1 MLGVKHDTKHADL
14 PEILAL
20 IRTKNATGFELLY
33 ARYYRFLF
41 STAYMV
47 LRQESD
53 AMDAVQNAALR
64 LYTMEESLFPSDHEL
79 AWLHTVVKNEALMVL
94 RKKKPEHSVDEL
106 LEIPVPEP
114 QLEALEDMESVQAML
129 SSLDPKRQNVVTL
142 KVLGGLSHKEIA
154 QLLAMPVGT
163 VQWLYNTSIKS
174 LRRTITALASVAIV
188 SAGGLMY
195 QAARYFRAAPQEPGG
210 DFGISSIPPAEPSL
224 SPWFMVWLALLIV
237 SIAAGILFFIFSDK
251 IPTKRNPRRI

>member
-20 IRTKNATGFELLY
+20 IRTKNTTGFELLY

-64 LYTMEESLFPSDHEL
+64 LYTMDESLFPSDHEL

-94 RKKKPEHSVDEL
+94 RKKKPEHFVDEL
-106 LEIPVPEP
+106 PEIPVPE
-114 QLEALEDMESVQAML
+114 
-129 SSLDPKRQNVVTL
+129 RQIVFL
-142 KVLGGLSHKEIA
+142 KLFPE
-154 QLLAMPVGT
+154 
-163 VQWLYNTSIKS
+163 
-174 LRRTITALASVAIV
+174 
-188 SAGGLMY
+188 
-195 QAARYFRAAPQEPGG
+195 
-210 DFGISSIPPAEPSL
+210 ISSIMTGVAIICQL
-224 SPWFMVWLALLIV
+224 R
-237 SIAAGILFFIFSDK
+237 
-251 IPTKRNPRRI
+251 PTRY

>member
-1 MLGVKHDTKHADL
+1 MLRVRHDTKHTDL

-20 IRTKNATGFELLY
+20 IRKKNPLGFELLY
-33 ARYYRFLF
+33 NRYDRFLF
-41 STAYMV
+41 STAYLV

-53 AMDAVQNAALR
+53 AMDAVQNSALR

-106 LEIPVPEP
+106 PEIPVPER
-114 QLEALEDMESVQAML
+114 QMDALEDMESVQAML

-142 KVLGGLSHKEIA
+142 KVLCGLSHKEIA
-154 QLLAMPVGT
+154 QLLSMPVGT

-174 LRRTITALASVAIV
+174 LRRTLTTLASVAIISV
-188 SAGGLMY
+188 GGLMY
-195 QAARYFRAAPQEPGG
+195 QATQYFRTPAQEPGG
-210 DFGISSIPPAEPSL
+210 DFGISNIPSTEPSL
-224 SPWFMVWLALLIV
+224 SLWFTVWLALLIV
-237 SIAAGILFFIFSDK
+237 SIVAGILFFKFSDK